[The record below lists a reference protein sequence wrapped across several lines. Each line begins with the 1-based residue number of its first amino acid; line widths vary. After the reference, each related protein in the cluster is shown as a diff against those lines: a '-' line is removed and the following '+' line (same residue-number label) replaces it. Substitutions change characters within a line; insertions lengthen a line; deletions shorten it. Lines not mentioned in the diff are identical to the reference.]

1 MLFVVHMLFVA
12 QAGSLQFAQGCDR
25 RRSRVRIAVDE
36 RPVGRRAKAQRP
48 KASLIVH
55 AQQEVP
61 LKRDVEISGTRM
73 APGDRVLLSFGAA
86 SRDPSQCERPD
97 EIDLARSPNRHLAFG
112 AGNHSC
118 IGASLARLILEIG
131 YAEFLTRIPEFTVA
145 DGFEPQYETGNT
157 RHMIELPIFFPPQ
170 R

>member
-1 MLFVVHMLFVA
+1 MA
-12 QAGSLQFAQGCDR
+12 R
-25 RRSRVRIAVDE
+25 RV
-36 RPVGRRAKAQRP
+36 
-48 KASLIVH
+48 
-55 AQQEVP
+55 
-61 LKRDVEISGTRM
+61 KRDVEISGTRM

-86 SRDPSQCERPD
+86 SRDPTQCERPD

-157 RHMIELPIFFPPQ
+157 RHMIELPIFFKPQ
-170 R
+170 RCLVGWADEGSPTSKIPRAQGAPYNAASISVVVITRA